1 MKILAIGDF
10 DGRFPKKYL
19 DIIKKEKIDL
29 VVSDG
34 DYPPF
39 SIKKLFFKHV
49 YGKEDVKLWEIIGK
63 KKYQSMITTD
73 LRKGEEVFKKLN
85 KLKVPVFTVLGN
97 HDYWVHDDVSD
108 YKSSKGEWNFEKDRH
123 FFLVKKLKKYG
134 NIKRFDYSYLKF
146 GDYVFI
152 GARGGSFPG
161 HVKSKGYKKHRKILE
176 RLFKGFRK
184 ENKER
189 KVIFVSHNVPYNTKL
204 DKITAK
210 DAHKKAKGKHYG

>member
-73 LRKGEEVFKKLN
+73 LRKGEEVFKMMMSLIINLQKVSGI
-85 KLKVPVFTVLGN
+85 LKKTGI
-97 HDYWVHDDVSD
+97 
-108 YKSSKGEWNFEKDRH
+108 
-123 FFLVKKLKKYG
+123 FFL
-134 NIKRFDYSYLKF
+134 
-146 GDYVFI
+146 
-152 GARGGSFPG
+152 
-161 HVKSKGYKKHRKILE
+161 
-176 RLFKGFRK
+176 
-184 ENKER
+184 
-189 KVIFVSHNVPYNTKL
+189 
-204 DKITAK
+204 
-210 DAHKKAKGKHYG
+210 